1 MEGSFLYFHQLNLDL
16 VVFQHYSFL
25 DLFSN
30 SILFNKGGEMT
41 LLDLY
46 KQIEYIG
53 NQFNTWEIPMDK
65 EVKLTLN
72 EEDNTVKVEVL

>member
-1 MEGSFLYFHQLNLDL
+1 
-16 VVFQHYSFL
+16 
-25 DLFSN
+25 
-30 SILFNKGGEMT
+30 MT

-46 KQIEYIG
+46 EQIKNIG

-72 EEDNTVKVEVL
+72 NDNTVKVEVYELQHALRLCRIDKTIEP

>member
-1 MEGSFLYFHQLNLDL
+1 MKSKQ
-16 VVFQHYSFL
+16 
-25 DLFSN
+25 
-30 SILFNKGGEMT
+30 T

-46 KQIEYIG
+46 KQIKDVG

-72 EEDNTVKVEVL
+72 DDNTVKVEVWQQ